1 MKALFKPGAMATM
14 GAIFLA
20 GCTSTMPINEHKAQ
34 RVTVNAVTAQGVGN
48 KIGTVELLDSPSGL
62 LINTDLNDLPHG
74 THGFHIHEKGF
85 CGPAEKDGKMGAALA
100 AGGHFNPNQAP
111 HHGTPLTGHLGDL
124 PLITVEASGK
134 SQQKLLAPRLNLADV
149 QGLAIMV
156 HAGGDNYA
164 DEPKPLGGGGNR
176 IACGVIQ

>member
-1 MKALFKPGAMATM
+1 MQLPPWGQYFWPVAPAPQ
-14 GAIFLA
+14 
-20 GCTSTMPINEHKAQ
+20 PIDENKAQ
-34 RVTVNAVTAQGVGN
+34 HVTVNAVTAQGIGN

-62 LINTDLNDLPHG
+62 VINTDLSDLPPG
-74 THGFHIHEKGF
+74 PHGFHIHEKGL
-85 CGPAEKDGKMGAALA
+85 CGPAEKDGKMGSRPSC

-124 PLITVEASGK
+124 PLITVDASGK
-134 SQQKLLAPRLNLADV
+134 SQEKLVAPRLKLADV

-164 DEPKPLGGGGNR
+164 DGPNL
-176 IACGVIQ
+176 